1 MYDMMNI
8 LDYLTGN
15 TDRHWGNWGL
25 LVDNR
30 NNEPVS
36 LHPLMDFNQSFRAYD
51 TLEGARCQ
59 TIRSKVMTQKEAAL
73 LAAKR
78 TGLNQISEIDAE
90 WFARREK
97 EYDMFINRLKVLL

>member
-1 MYDMMNI
+1 MK
-8 LDYLTGN
+8 T
-15 TDRHWGNWGL
+15 
-25 LVDNR
+25 V
-30 NNEPVS
+30 
-36 LHPLMDFNQSFRAYD
+36 FRAYD

-90 WFARREK
+90 WFAGREK